1 MGMKTDSA
9 RLEAFLEDMARK
21 ASPGDRLPTVRSLM
35 SQFSLSQTAVQKVTE
50 RLKAEGR
57 ISAETGRGTFFVG
70 GADGIGRSEAPRAAA
85 RDAEGGSFLLL
96 RRSTSIRRGRAVLEL
111 LHDKLQAAGHSVVEV
126 SYSDSRDGLRVLRNL
141 PGFDGCILQSSF
153 ETITIE
159 MLQAIKLKTSAIVV
173 DGAVLAGTEVDA
185 VGVEW
190 GTSVGRALAKLQ
202 SSGHERIGLVTTS
215 HFLLATELGKIRFLE
230 LCKGEV
236 DRLLEVPAWPHEK
249 YVELAI
255 EKIAAAR
262 NADGSL
268 PWTGLIVWGVES
280 GHRFREGLAAHG
292 IEIPRDLSIILL
304 GRTDLPNEHASFFDV
319 IGPSVSQ
326 QAESMLEVLLARL
339 NDPGRPYRT
348 TYLATTHLEGHSV
361 RPLTRPEPNEG

>member
-1 MGMKTDSA
+1 MGMKTDLA

-70 GADGIGRSEAPRAAA
+70 GVDRVDRSEGPDTAVRGS
-85 RDAEGGSFLLL
+85 EGRSFLLL

-111 LHDKLQAAGHSVVEV
+111 LQDKLQAAGHSVVEV
-126 SYSDSRDGLRVLRNL
+126 SYTDSRDGLRVLRNL

-153 ETITIE
+153 ETISIE

-190 GTSVGRALAKLQ
+190 GTSIGRAIANLQ
-202 SSGHERIGLVTTS
+202 SRGHERIGLVTTS

-230 LCKGEV
+230 LCDGEAG
-236 DRLLEVPAWPHEK
+236 RLLEIPAWPHEK
-249 YVELAI
+249 YLELAI
-255 EKIAAAR
+255 ERIAASR
-262 NADGSL
+262 NADSSL
-268 PWTGLIVWGVES
+268 PWTALIVWGVES
-280 GHRFREGLAAHG
+280 GLRFREGLAAHG
-292 IEIPRDLSIILL
+292 IEIPRDLSVILL
-304 GRTDLPNEHASFFDV
+304 GRTDLSNEHANFFEV
-319 IGPSVSQ
+319 IGPSVTQ
-326 QAESMLEVLLARL
+326 QAQSMLDVLLERL
-339 NDPGRPYRT
+339 GNPGRPYRT
-348 TYLATTHLEGHSV
+348 TYLAVTSQEGRSV
-361 RPLTRPEPNEG
+361 GTCVPPKP